1 MRHQRLPGA
10 LLLGLTLAWTGAAS
24 AQTAAPAPA
33 PKTAPAPKAQAPAK
47 SGTANAKA
55 KPKSDAPP
63 PVAAAAPATKK
74 VSKGE
79 AQALQWFQ
87 MLDAD
92 GDGRVSR
99 KEAEVGFRL
108 RPSLK
113 KDFEDADLN
122 KDGYLTQDE
131 IRTVADRRRTE
142 REARRERERAA
153 AARPSGTSNT
163 K

>member
-10 LLLGLTLAWTGAAS
+10 VLLGLSLAWAGIAS
-24 AQTAAPAPA
+24 AQTAPAPA
-33 PKTAPAPKAQAPAK
+33 PKTAPSPKAQAPAK
-47 SGTANAKA
+47 SGAPKA
-55 KPKSDAPP
+55 KPKSDAAP
-63 PVAAAAPATKK
+63 PVAAAAPTPAPKK

-92 GDGRVSR
+92 GDDRVSR

-122 KDGYLTQDE
+122 KDGHLTQDE
-131 IRTVADRRRTE
+131 IRAVADRRRAE
-142 REARRERERAA
+142 REARRESERAA
-153 AARPSGTSNT
+153 AARQSGTSSI